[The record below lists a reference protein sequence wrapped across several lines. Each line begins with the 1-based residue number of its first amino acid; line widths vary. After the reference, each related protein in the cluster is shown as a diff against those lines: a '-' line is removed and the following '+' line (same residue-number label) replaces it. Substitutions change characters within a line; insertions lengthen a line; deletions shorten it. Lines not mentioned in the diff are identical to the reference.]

1 MFLQKWPCSAGVA
14 PGDLALDWLLRGS
27 VATLPHL
34 SAFVYGNSAILLNDP
49 IVEDALSI
57 QVVEAPLVFCDNAR
71 WGEDPKVGHL
81 SASSFPAL
89 GNCQKFFGV
98 RVGDTALVR
107 QFDPQLTRHN
117 FPAGTSEERPHIGPL
132 SALDGTASSYAT
144 FWPMYNLAPRSY
156 SETRAPGGKARGPAL
171 LALTTRFVGRSA
183 RIRTPD
189 RRFWRPLLYQAEL
202 RSCVG
207 NGAPG
212 GTRTPDALLRTEA
225 LYPLSYRGMVE
236 IGGFILSYEYRHK
249 CLIFPHLLPQLERE
263 RSPPKCRL
271 TNVWLRVVSRQVS
284 VFEVKPF
291 VGF

>member
-107 QFDPQLTRHN
+107 QFDP
-117 FPAGTSEERPHIGPL
+117 
-132 SALDGTASSYAT
+132 
-144 FWPMYNLAPRSY
+144 
-156 SETRAPGGKARGPAL
+156 
-171 LALTTRFVGRSA
+171 
-183 RIRTPD
+183 
-189 RRFWRPLLYQAEL
+189 
-202 RSCVG
+202 
-207 NGAPG
+207 
-212 GTRTPDALLRTEA
+212 
-225 LYPLSYRGMVE
+225 
-236 IGGFILSYEYRHK
+236 
-249 CLIFPHLLPQLERE
+249 
-263 RSPPKCRL
+263 
-271 TNVWLRVVSRQVS
+271 
-284 VFEVKPF
+284 
-291 VGF
+291 